1 MDLPKIKNS
10 DLPPEIKAIL
20 GDQDAVFDSIVDPND
35 IVSIALSS
43 DDMKKYYDERYA
55 TAMQLIEA
63 RNKLDEMQRQQR
75 KIGRLYNRQNRLNSE
90 GTFYD
95 PLLFYIR
102 LMNLLNLS
110 ILEQTHLFV

>member
-75 KIGRLYNRQNRLNSE
+75 KINSTKQNNTDEIQRHNKRRKKNSKNSKKE
-90 GTFYD
+90 
-95 PLLFYIR
+95 
-102 LMNLLNLS
+102 S
-110 ILEQTHLFV
+110 